1 MYILFSVVNIL
12 FGRAC
17 AKGINGEFKTMRKN
31 SLIVAI
37 EGIDGAGKTT
47 LITSLKQELGD
58 KVCVYNRT
66 QKGKLVDSL
75 LNHFPLR
82 NSRTLQIPVYFF
94 LSYINYIKFKKQNH
108 APILV
113 MDRCFLSN
121 ICYYYPMAMDNKLL
135 FKFVMLFEVKLNPKE
150 IFIIDED
157 AVIAHKRD
165 KMKKDLEWL
174 IQTRSNYLKS
184 PQAPALTS
192 YKINIIQSN
201 IPLKDK
207 KEIIIKRLYE
217 LRRKK

>member
-1 MYILFSVVNIL
+1 
-12 FGRAC
+12 
-17 AKGINGEFKTMRKN
+17 MRKS

-47 LITSLKQELGD
+47 LINSLKQELGD
-58 KVCVYNRT
+58 RVCVYSRT
-66 QKGKLVDSL
+66 QKGILVDFL

-82 NSRTLQIPVYFF
+82 NSRTLQIPIYFF
-94 LSYINYIKFKKQNH
+94 LSYVNYMKIKKQNQ
-108 APILV
+108 APILI

-121 ICYYYPMAMDNKLL
+121 ICYYYPMAMDNELL
-135 FKFVMLFEVKLNPKE
+135 FKFVMLFEVKLHPKE

-165 KMKKDLEWL
+165 KMKKELEWL

-184 PQAPALTS
+184 PQAPTLTN
-192 YKINIIQSN
+192 YKINVIQSG
-201 IPLKDK
+201 IRFEDK

-217 LRRKK
+217 LWRAK